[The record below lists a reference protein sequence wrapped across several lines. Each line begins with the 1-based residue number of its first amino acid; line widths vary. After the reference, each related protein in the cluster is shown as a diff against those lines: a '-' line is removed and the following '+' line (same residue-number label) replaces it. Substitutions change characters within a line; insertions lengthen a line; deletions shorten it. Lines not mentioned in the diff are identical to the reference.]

1 MLDHGEDCLIPL
13 VVGLVQLNSLWPH
26 LVHFA
31 SSDQFWNVESLPV
44 GSDMVHES
52 VFLVFGI
59 HDSQLGVDTIVG
71 SLVAH
76 ALFKELDQLLHIS
89 ELLVLL
95 DQVLQMVWLNNNV
108 ETAESSCLEFLG
120 SDA

>member
-1 MLDHGEDCLIPL
+1 
-13 VVGLVQLNSLWPH
+13 
-26 LVHFA
+26 
-31 SSDQFWNVESLPV
+31 
-44 GSDMVHES
+44 MVHES

-89 ELLVLL
+89 KLLVLL